1 MEEFQYSPIKLPLIA
16 KKVVEIIIESYS
28 RFKLSTV
35 SVTLDLGL
43 SYHQAE
49 VRNGRIYV
57 DEYDLVLDLDRL
69 KESLNK
75 LKNDSVYVYNDGT
88 LTEVAFY
95 SDETRKFYKLV
106 FIDLGL
112 PTTIEINGI
121 HMHRVIGLDPY
132 TDAKIKVSQ
141 LSTLVGKRV
150 LDICTGLGYTAIW
163 AKKLGAKEIVTI
175 EYDKNVL
182 NIAQLNPW
190 SWDLSDIRILLGDAA
205 KVITKLPDDSF
216 DAIMHDPPRFE
227 MAGELYSR
235 SFYME
240 LHRVLKPGGVLFHYT
255 GQPGKHSNIDI
266 LKGIKRRLLEAGFYP
281 VIWVEK
287 ALGFK
292 AFKPRA

>member
-16 KKVVEIIIESYS
+16 KKVAESIIESYNQS
-28 RFKLSTV
+28 KPSTV

-43 SYHQAE
+43 SYYQAE
-49 VRNGRIYV
+49 VRNGRIYIN
-57 DEYDLVLDLDRL
+57 EYGLVLDLDRL
-69 KESLNK
+69 KESLSK

-88 LTEVAFY
+88 LSEVAFY

-121 HMHRVIGLDPY
+121 HMHRIVGLDPY

-150 LDICTGLGYTAIW
+150 LDVCTGLGYTAIW
-163 AKKLGAKEIVTI
+163 AKKFGAKEVVTV

-190 SWDLSDIRILLGDAA
+190 SWGLSDVKILLGDAS
-205 KVITKLPDDSF
+205 KVITELPDNSF

-235 SFYME
+235 RFYME
-240 LHRVLKPGGVLFHYT
+240 LHRVLKPGGILFHYT

-266 LKGIKRRLLEAGFYP
+266 LKGIKRRLLETGFYP

-287 ALGFK
+287 ALGYK
-292 AFKPRA
+292 AFKPKA